1 MLSPET
7 LHRLRMLNRQPMPD
21 SASPSAV
28 RTDASYEPSPFTP
41 DTLNSL
47 DATQLHSFRMQPP
60 TASEDATHTPSLNEL
75 LAIRLARLHAGQQV
89 SSSDE
94 STERL
99 QPNVADEISESTTS
113 LDDGRTITTPWGE
126 HWLLET
132 PLSDLWPNSTNAIAA
147 TTHQLASSPFA
158 AAETD
163 MPRSKTARQ
172 RWQDLCTLTTSFPR
186 DVAFLDL
193 ETCGF
198 AGTMVFLVGL
208 IHPSD
213 NGPVLSQLFARNY
226 AEEKAMFQTMWQLI
240 QPCRTLVTFNGK
252 SFDWPQV
259 HDRSTMHLLG
269 TRSDQVEPISESPP
283 SVSNATGIHSNDAQ
297 SFASEQM
304 TPQSVRP
311 EPYHIDL
318 LHHAR
323 RRWRKRL
330 PNCKLQTL
338 ERYVCGRNR
347 SGDIAGRDI
356 PVAYHE
362 YVRTGDAWQMKTVLH
377 HNALDLVTLVQIA
390 MVILRTE
397 AESA

>member
-1 MLSPET
+1 
-7 LHRLRMLNRQPMPD
+7 MPD
-21 SASPSAV
+21 SPSPPAV
-28 RTDASYEPSPFTP
+28 RTEAAYESNPPTLA
-41 DTLNSL
+41 DLNSL
-47 DATQLHSFRMQPP
+47 DASQLHSFRITTPN
-60 TASEDATHTPSLNEL
+60 ASEDVTHVPSLNEL
-75 LAIRLARLHAGQQV
+75 LAIRLARLHAGQPAE
-89 SSSDE
+89 SSDKVTDRPCLH
-94 STERL
+94 S
-99 QPNVADEISESTTS
+99 PDEVSESTTS
-113 LDDGRTITTPWGE
+113 LDDGRSIATPWGE
-126 HWLLET
+126 HWLIET
-132 PLSDLWPNSTNAIAA
+132 PLSNLWPNSANAILA
-147 TTHQLASSPFA
+147 TSQQLATSPLA
-158 AAETD
+158 SQEAE
-163 MPRSKTARQ
+163 PPKFKTAGQ
-172 RWQDLCTLTTSFPR
+172 RWQDLRTLTTCFPG

-208 IHPSD
+208 IHPTE

-269 TRSDQVEPISESPP
+269 TRIDQDEPIL
-283 SVSNATGIHSNDAQ
+283 ATPNSDSQAPAT
-297 SFASEQM
+297 FTSEQM

-330 PNCKLQTL
+330 PNCKLQTI

-377 HNALDLVTLVQIA
+377 HNALDLVTLFQIA